1 MTNRDPIAM
10 VSVSKRFGRK
20 PVLIDVNLRVPE
32 GSTTALLGR
41 NGAGKSTLM
50 KILTGLMPRS
60 GGEVRVLGMDP
71 GRRAKPVKAR
81 VGYVPETTLFH
92 PKWRV
97 RDAIGLSK
105 AFRKKTWDGAE
116 ERRLLEAFEL
126 EPRAKIGSL
135 SKGFKAKLALLL
147 ALAHKPKLLLLDEP
161 ASGLDP
167 IVRREVLASLVD
179 AIHGEGRTLLLSSHR
194 MDDVERLA
202 DRVAFLA
209 GGKIILDGDKEEIR
223 KQREQS
229 LEDIFLDLLAT
240 PKREEAVPC
249 GV

>member
-81 VGYVPETTLFH
+81 VGYVPETTPFHLPMPLFC
-92 PKWRV
+92 
-97 RDAIGLSK
+97 S
-105 AFRKKTWDGAE
+105 
-116 ERRLLEAFEL
+116 RR
-126 EPRAKIGSL
+126 
-135 SKGFKAKLALLL
+135 
-147 ALAHKPKLLLLDEP
+147 
-161 ASGLDP
+161 
-167 IVRREVLASLVD
+167 
-179 AIHGEGRTLLLSSHR
+179 
-194 MDDVERLA
+194 
-202 DRVAFLA
+202 
-209 GGKIILDGDKEEIR
+209 
-223 KQREQS
+223 
-229 LEDIFLDLLAT
+229 
-240 PKREEAVPC
+240 
-249 GV
+249 